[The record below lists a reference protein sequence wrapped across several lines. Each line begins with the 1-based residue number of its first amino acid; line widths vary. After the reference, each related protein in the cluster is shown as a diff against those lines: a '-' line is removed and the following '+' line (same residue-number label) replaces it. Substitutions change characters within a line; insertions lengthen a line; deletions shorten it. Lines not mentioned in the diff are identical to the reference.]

1 MTSQLYSDSPV
12 LTKAMAVCSLATAV
26 YVVCFSVAGTLES
39 DKQTGTDGDQV
50 VLKELNGWMAQEMY
64 LTAKVFSDKSL
75 SNLHYRC

>member
-1 MTSQLYSDSPV
+1 
-12 LTKAMAVCSLATAV
+12 MAVCSLATAV

-64 LTAKVFSDKSL
+64 LTAKVSFFIITLSL
-75 SNLHYRC
+75 IDTFYCFHQSKDR